1 MRNSVAAIALIHR
14 DLDGQKHW
22 LARWNENWQA
32 FSFIVGHKQKGE
44 SFRECLLRRV
54 EEDLGLEPE
63 ADFQV
68 AHKPHSHL
76 EYTAL
81 AEGTRAKTAYT
92 MELYPL
98 TLRGDFAHETIDG
111 DEWNRWLH
119 PEEIK
124 VSSTND
130 GWAVSGTMA
139 LLLEMAGLLSDPAE

>member
-14 DLDGQKHW
+14 EVDGQKHW

-32 FSFIVGHKQKGE
+32 FSFIGGHKQREE
-44 SFRECLLRRV
+44 SFRECLLRLAQ
-54 EEDLGLEPE
+54 EDLGLEPE

-68 AHKPHSHL
+68 ADEPHSHL

-98 TLRGDFAHETIDG
+98 TLHGDFSHEKIDS
-111 DEWNRWLH
+111 DEQNRWLH
-119 PEEIK
+119 PAEIK
-124 VSSTND
+124 TSSTND
-130 GWAVSGTMA
+130 GWTISGTMA
-139 LLLEMAGLLSDPAE
+139 LLLEMAGLLSEPAD